1 MRYLLTRSAVALF
14 ITGSLAASG
23 ASLAQEQ
30 NPPEESTQEQLPSQR
45 GQGQQLP
52 PGQVAAVLKSREADF
67 IYRSSNSVLAC
78 DELRNR
84 VATILRE
91 VGARDDVQVTA
102 RECDAFVT
110 PSSRGPRRSD
120 PRVSGT
126 FQPGT
131 GGDITGGNDDLMK
144 RPIDRQMERRE
155 TLTHGDRY
163 DRYKTQTTPVHI
175 EVMVPVVIT
184 PEILDEVERD
194 KARRALVSRVQ
205 GNKSAV
211 MDDPIFFAA
220 ERREVKLSH
229 DTIELEPIDCE
240 LLDQMTHTVFRQ
252 LDLKV
257 KNSALAC
264 DSRSSLRPQLTVE
277 ALLPVGFLM
286 PGEQR
291 AKKRADEK
299 EQRKAQ
305 QEPSQ

>member
-23 ASLAQEQ
+23 ASFAQEQ
-30 NPPEESTQEQLPSQR
+30 NPPEEGTQLQLPPSQQA
-45 GQGQQLP
+45 QGQQLP
-52 PGQVAAVLKSREADF
+52 PGQVAAVMKSREANF
-67 IYRSSNSVLAC
+67 IYRSTKSVLAC

-102 RECDAFVT
+102 NECDAFVT
-110 PSSRGPRRSD
+110 NSRGPRRSD
-120 PRVSGT
+120 PKVSGT
-126 FQPGT
+126 FQPGAT
-131 GGDITGGNDDLMK
+131 GDFGDDPMK
-144 RPIDRQMERRE
+144 RPIDRQMERRD
-155 TLTHGDRY
+155 TMTHSDQY

-175 EVMVPVVIT
+175 TLMVPVVIT
-184 PEILDEVERD
+184 PEVLDEVERD

-211 MDDPIFFAA
+211 LDDPIFFAA

-240 LLDQMTHTVFRQ
+240 LLDQMTRTVFRQ
-252 LDLKV
+252 LDMKV
-257 KNSALAC
+257 KSAGLGC
-264 DSRSSLRPQLTVE
+264 DSRTSLRPQLTVE
-277 ALLPVGFLM
+277 ALLPVGYLM

-291 AKKRADEK
+291 AKKRADERA
-299 EQRKAQ
+299 QRKAQ